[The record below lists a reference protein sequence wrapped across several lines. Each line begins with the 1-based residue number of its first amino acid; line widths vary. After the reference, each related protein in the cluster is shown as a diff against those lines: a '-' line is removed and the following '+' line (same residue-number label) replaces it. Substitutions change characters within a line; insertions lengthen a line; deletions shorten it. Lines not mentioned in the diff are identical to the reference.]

1 MAAYIR
7 DRPCLCMS
15 GTPEACSAAR
25 TPTVF
30 HKEVCRGGE
39 ALWISVKQGPHHT
52 MADKEKESDVHQD
65 GRKPELFI
73 KESNI
78 MTVPKPGKSIT
89 ELHDGEYTTPIER
102 CEERIPHSGDGS
114 QLFVQMRS
122 SGPDAIGA
130 VIFDHITVKSSSR
143 GAVYYG
149 ALKLN
154 QLLSAVGLDGCSEF
168 EPSDL
173 IGKIVRVT
181 IRLKHTD
188 RWGWQPEVIAYSKV
202 EETPASDIKSDTDE
216 SEADDA
222 ETDPESIPF

>member
-1 MAAYIR
+1 MAFSI
-7 DRPCLCMS
+7 
-15 GTPEACSAAR
+15 GQEHHR
-25 TPTVF
+25 TV
-30 HKEVCRGGE
+30 
-39 ALWISVKQGPHHT
+39 
-52 MADKEKESDVHQD
+52 ADKERESDVHQD
-65 GRKPELFI
+65 GR
-73 KESNI
+73 ESESLI
-78 MTVPKPGKSIT
+78 RRKFMKIPPKQDKIT
-89 ELHDGEYTTPIER
+89 ELHDGDYTMPIER
-102 CEERIPHSGDGS
+102 CEERVPHSGDGN

-130 VIFDHITVKSSSR
+130 VVFDHITVESSSR

-154 QLLSAVGLDGCSEF
+154 QLLSAVGLDGCTEF

-188 RWGWQPEVIAYSKV
+188 KWGWQPEVIAYSKA
-202 EETPASDIKSDTDE
+202 EETPASDSESDTDE

-222 ETDPESIPF
+222 ESDPESIPF